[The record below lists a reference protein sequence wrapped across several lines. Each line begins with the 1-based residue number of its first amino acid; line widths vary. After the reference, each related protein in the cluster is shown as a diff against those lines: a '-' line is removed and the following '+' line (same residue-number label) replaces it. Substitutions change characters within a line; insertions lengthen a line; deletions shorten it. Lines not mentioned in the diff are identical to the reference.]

1 MAVLPILIAPHPT
14 LKRRAEPVQEVDAEI
29 RQLTED
35 MLETMYDAPGV
46 GLAAPQVDVAKRVVV
61 IDCAEEDE
69 GAAELVAFGPSGWH
83 GLSRSGLI
91 ASRGGREVCAVKS

>member
-46 GLAAPQVDVAKRVVV
+46 GLGEFKRRFRNLAADTTESDYRKALVDVTRAY
-61 IDCAEEDE
+61 ALETTATN
-69 GAAELVAFGPSGWH
+69 GQAAD
-83 GLSRSGLI
+83 
-91 ASRGGREVCAVKS
+91 